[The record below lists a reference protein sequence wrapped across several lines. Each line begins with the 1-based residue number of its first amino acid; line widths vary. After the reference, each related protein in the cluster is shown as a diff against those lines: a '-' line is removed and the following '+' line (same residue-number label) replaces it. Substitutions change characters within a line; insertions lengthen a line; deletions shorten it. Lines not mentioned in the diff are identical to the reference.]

1 METFPGNN
9 GVLSGENFFIN
20 LFTPT
25 GITIKKG
32 AGYEEFRCATQYDN
46 GKRSLFV
53 SNIGIYYLDRPV
65 KEFASRY
72 PKKGDPPISLPLKKV
87 IDLENITQVDAVKE
101 YNMLFVLSKST
112 LYVWPLNSI
121 ETGNLESC
129 RDQEVK
135 IQSDV
140 DCYKVNNT
148 GKRALICLAT
158 HGILSS
164 SKLRLIEPRVGK
176 KIEFKEIKKITLDQ
190 QALFISFLEENVL
203 CIGSKFGELVSLN
216 LTIGQKPKSI
226 LDFND
231 SIISKI
237 MKKYRQKELKPRCA
251 FKLQS
256 GPILI
261 NYNKFSFYVDDYGR
275 LLSKHGNRGLDLIFY
290 WKSSPNAF
298 SISYPYVFA
307 FGENMLEFGH
317 LETGEI
323 GSSIISNPRWFK
335 SSSEQMMYAF
345 KEFDKVNI
353 FDTFALADFS
363 NVVETFSDAPPRTLA
378 ILPDNSQSSLV
389 TLH

>member
-112 LYVWPLNSI
+112 LY
-121 ETGNLESC
+121 
-129 RDQEVK
+129 
-135 IQSDV
+135 
-140 DCYKVNNT
+140 
-148 GKRALICLAT
+148 
-158 HGILSS
+158 
-164 SKLRLIEPRVGK
+164 
-176 KIEFKEIKKITLDQ
+176 
-190 QALFISFLEENVL
+190 
-203 CIGSKFGELVSLN
+203 
-216 LTIGQKPKSI
+216 
-226 LDFND
+226 
-231 SIISKI
+231 
-237 MKKYRQKELKPRCA
+237 
-251 FKLQS
+251 S